1 MTNRNIFTVLFL
13 AIGLFLQS
21 CAKDN
26 NAIKS
31 ILEVSPMELQIDGG
45 GGQEYISILS
55 NDDWLIRSEAS
66 WIRPITASGKAS
78 STAVKASITFD
89 INTDGVPRTAKL
101 IVKTI
106 GGLEKIILVRQSL
119 YDEQEGVR
127 GISSADDLL
136 EFSKAV
142 NSGAS
147 LSRFMSNGVIVL
159 AADIDASSIEEW
171 IPAGT
176 RDNPFI
182 GRFDGQGF
190 SIQNIRWTADTDK
203 YPDVGIIG
211 YSEGADIRNLIV
223 GNPQSIMTVCGD
235 SPKVNVAAVVGYSAG
250 GSISRCI
257 NNVNVVYNGNSSG
270 ADICIGGIC
279 GRYQEGS
286 GSGVSMCV
294 NNGDITSPCVCRAAG
309 FVAYNEGTV
318 TNCTNKGCIIAN
330 RCDDIGPA
338 WGCSFNKSS
347 RGFTLNKGEGLVG
360 EYDSYVDN
368 PNMLSSDAYL
378 NAVASP
384 AREGYEL
391 ESVTIDWTKDSYY
404 DWTVSE
410 SYSPCEG
417 VNYYHCDFINVPRKM
432 NVLEIDL
439 TNPAVEIT
447 TAFADNCVPNPNGN
461 KNSNNGYNIRETLSK
476 LCQRKRDEGINIV
489 AGINSGFF
497 DSNDGISR
505 GFHIEE
511 GHPVYINN
519 PSVVEKLPN
528 HRWAFTVFEDGTA
541 SCAKKYFSGKIKM
554 MDSEYDYYSINDT
567 ILRHASSYHINLY
580 DYHYRKNPHP
590 DNTRLI
596 NALADN
602 VLYVIAEY
610 VSGPM
615 KVNSGYALAKVV
627 KIIDGRAAGF
637 SDDPYI
643 HSVDHIGIA
652 LSGQTADEFK
662 SVLEIGSEISLRC
675 DIEVE
680 GHGLKPIWTQN
691 STMFRIMMDGKDN
704 VSSIPAS
711 NQSVTTYDPLTFPVV
726 SEDGKK
732 VWLVQVDGRL
742 NEWVSLGVKAYE
754 MYRIGLKL
762 GGYNMTRFDGG
773 GSSTMWVYN
782 PLVSEGKVVNQVSD
796 SKGERSCMNYI
807 LIKAK

>member
-21 CAKDN
+21 CAKDS
-26 NAIKS
+26 NAIQS
-31 ILEVSPMELQIDGG
+31 TLEVSPIELQIEGG

-55 NDDWLIRSEAS
+55 NEDWLIRSEAS
-66 WIRPITASGKAS
+66 WIKPIIASGKAS
-78 STAVKASITFD
+78 STAIKASITFD
-89 INTDGVPRTAKL
+89 INTDGAPRTANL

-106 GGLEKIILVRQSL
+106 SGLEKNIVVRQSL

-127 GISSADDLL
+127 GISTAEDLI
-136 EFSKAV
+136 EFSEAV

-159 AADIDASSIEEW
+159 TADIDASSIEEW

-176 RDNPFI
+176 RENPFI

-223 GNPQSIMTVCGD
+223 GNPQSLMTVCGD
-235 SPKVNVAAVVGYSAG
+235 SPKVNVAAVVGYSNG
-250 GSISRCI
+250 GSISKCV
-257 NNVNVVYNGNSSG
+257 NNVNVVYNGSSSG

-286 GSGVSMCV
+286 GSGVNMCV

-309 FVAYNEGTV
+309 FVAYNEGIV
-318 TNCTNKGCIIAN
+318 TNCTNNGRIIAN
-330 RCDDIGPA
+330 SYQEIGPA
-338 WGCSFNKSS
+338 WGCSYNKTP
-347 RGFTLNKGEGLVG
+347 RNFTLNKGEGQVG
-360 EYDSYVDN
+360 WYDSYKDR
-368 PNMLSSDAYL
+368 PDMAPADAYL
-378 NAVASP
+378 NAVVSP
-384 AREGYEL
+384 KREGYDL
-391 ESVTIDWTKDSYY
+391 GSVMIDWTKDSYY

-410 SYSPCEG
+410 SFNPCEG
-417 VNYYHCDFINVPRKM
+417 VRYYHCDFINVPRKM

-439 TNPAVEIT
+439 TNSSVEIT
-447 TAFADNCVPNPNGN
+447 TAYADNSVPNPNGN
-461 KNSNNGYNIRETLSK
+461 KNSNNGFNIRETLSK
-476 LCQRKRDEGINIV
+476 LCQRKRNEGVNIV

-497 DSNDGISR
+497 DSNDGILR

-511 GHPVYINN
+511 GCPVYINN

-528 HRWAFTVFEDGTA
+528 HKWAFTVFEDGTA
-541 SCAKKYFSGKIKM
+541 SCAKKSFSGKVKV
-554 MDSEYDYYSINDT
+554 MDTEYDYYSINDT
-567 ILRHASSYHINLY
+567 ILRHTSSYLINLY
-580 DYHYRKNPHP
+580 DYRYKKYPHP
-590 DNTRLI
+590 ENTKLI
-596 NALADN
+596 NTLADN
-602 VLYVIAEY
+602 ALYVVAEY
-610 VSGPM
+610 VSEPM
-615 KVNSGYALAKVV
+615 KVNSGYALAKVL
-627 KIIDGRAAGF
+627 KIIDGRSTGL

-643 HSVDHIGIA
+643 DSENCIGVS
-652 LSGQTADEFK
+652 LSGQAADAFK
-662 SVLEIGSEISLRC
+662 SALSIGSEISLRC

-680 GHGLKPIWTQN
+680 GHGLKPIYTQN
-691 STMFRIMMDGKDN
+691 SSMFSIMRDGKDN
-704 VSSIPAS
+704 TSSIPS
-711 NQSVTTYDPLTFPVV
+711 NNQSITTFDPLTFPVI

-732 VWLVQVDGRL
+732 VWLVEVDGRL

-762 GGYNMTRFDGG
+762 GGYNVTRFDGG

-782 PLVSEGKVVNQVSD
+782 PLASQGNVVNQVSD